1 MSPDRNQVMNI
12 TSNRLFALC
21 CALAFAV
28 SAAAG
33 PTDLDTSFDLDGERE
48 NPFPSFSWTGRN
60 LRLQAMALDH
70 HERILVAGMDFDV
83 SSPTP
88 DLARVGRILAHGG
101 PDPAYGTYGLASIY
115 HPLASVMVARA
126 VLALPDG
133 SAFVCGDV
141 QFSGGGQHGFVVR
154 LDPQGATDSSWALGS
169 QYVALI
175 GMPDQ
180 VSSRCL
186 SVELLG
192 DGRVVVAGS
201 TTRQG
206 PVSPY
211 QRPLVMMFDAQGYP
225 DASFGDDG
233 RVVIE
238 VTGAP
243 SAPTNALR
251 VLEQPGAGL
260 LVTIGDASFDWPN
273 PEVASGT
280 NAYVVRLNL
289 QGQIDPSFNIAFLGH
304 VAFGGYSTA
313 GVNESDALAVLP
325 DHSFQVAVPTRGSNR
340 RYDDVLVVREPRD
353 SSVNGSVG
361 AIWYEVLDL
370 PNYDDYL
377 RPAGMALAPDGRS
390 IILGIKGVGN
400 GTCSQTDTRL
410 YLARMLDGGTLDPAF
425 GGTGQHLWMPG
436 ATFGSDCSE
445 GVQHGQEVALMRDGR
460 ILTLSTILQAEGGSN
475 WQRPVL
481 NRFMGSPFGTPP
493 KDIEPGAI
501 SFAPKSTR
509 ANDMAESDWVQV
521 AGIAFDVHVPAYV
534 LGGEQRIG
542 FGRWQSTPMWVKNGD
557 WVQVRARAP
566 ATAGA
571 SATATLFVGGIR
583 GQSSWASLGPRVSA
597 DFVVTSAAQALAGQR
612 CSDNVFAS
620 GCSQAIPDN
629 GNAITSELPLD
640 YALSGD
646 CNYISRVRVGLD
658 IDHPYLGD
666 LQITLLDPNYNPFGG
681 GGNVV
686 LLDRVRNGEAG
697 PSGSCTADGMLGN
710 AGDDATASADAAC
723 AATGGSGEVI
733 GWVRPSQPL
742 TALAGRRGTNA
753 NGTGT
758 VGTWTLVVRDL
769 ASTDAGQLNNWSIAV
784 ECTDTAPSDELFRNS
799 FE

>member
-1 MSPDRNQVMNI
+1 MNI

-21 CALAFAV
+21 CALALAFAC

-48 NPFPSFSWTGRN
+48 NPFPSFDWSDSE
-60 LRLQAMALDH
+60 LRFSAMALDH
-70 HERILVAGMDFDV
+70 QERALIIGKEKHFTA
-83 SSPTP
+83 SSGLTYRA
-88 DLARVGRILAHGG
+88 LVGRVLAHGG
-101 PDPAYGTYGLASIY
+101 SDPAYGTYGLTSI
-115 HPLASVMVARA
+115 HSSLANDMVARA
-126 VLALPDG
+126 LMALPDG

-141 QFSGGGQHGFVVR
+141 QFRSGGLHGFVVR
-154 LDPQGATDSSWALGS
+154 LDPQGSTDTRWAMGS
-169 QYVALI
+169 GDSVALI
-175 GMPDQ
+175 GMPNQ
-180 VSSRCL
+180 ISSRCL

-206 PVSPY
+206 PVSTY
-211 QRPLVMMFDAQGYP
+211 RRPLVMMFDAQGYP

-243 SAPTNALR
+243 SAPTHALR

-260 LVTIGDASFDWPN
+260 LVTVGAASFD
-273 PEVASGT
+273 EMDGEFTSGRH
-280 NAYVVRLNL
+280 AYVVRLNL
-289 QGQIDPSFNIAFLGH
+289 QGQIDPSFNIADLGT
-304 VAFGGYSTA
+304 VSTDTFSTD

-325 DHSFQVAVPTRGSNR
+325 DHSFQTAVPSFSRIR
-340 RYDDVLVVREPRD
+340 DHDEILVVREPRD
-353 SSVNGSVG
+353 SRIVG
-361 AIWYEVLDL
+361 TAGEIWSKVLHL
-370 PNYDDYL
+370 PDDNDYL
-377 RPAGMALAPDGRS
+377 RPAGMVVAPDGKA
-390 IILGIKGVGN
+390 IVLGIKGRG
-400 GTCSQTDTRL
+400 GCYSDARL
-410 YLARMLDGGTLDPAF
+410 YMARLLDGGTLDPAF
-425 GGTGQHLWMPG
+425 GSAGQHFWMPG
-436 ATFGSDCSE
+436 ATFDNLCMS
-445 GVQHGQEVALMRDGR
+445 GVQHGEEVALMRDGR
-460 ILTLSTILQAEGGSN
+460 ILTLSTISPQYGTGD
-475 WQRPVL
+475 RPLL

-612 CSDNVFAS
+612 CSDNVFAN

-666 LQITLLDPNYNPFGG
+666 LKITLLDPNYNPFGG

-710 AGDDATASADAAC
+710 VGDDATASADAAC
-723 AATGGSGEVI
+723 AATGGSGDVI

-742 TALAGRRGTNA
+742 TALAGRRGTDA
-753 NGTGT
+753 GGTST

-769 ASTDAGQLNNWSIAV
+769 ASSDAGQLNNWSIAL
-784 ECTDTAPSDELFRNS
+784 ECSDTAPSDELFKNS